1 MKRNTFLKNLGFGT
15 IAVATSETILSSCM
29 KNMDMSVTPQI
40 IIDSEFKTALEIP
53 ETING
58 TTALTAQSGQDTLMS
73 SAKVNVLGYRN
84 GLLGPT
90 IRVQKGTS
98 VSIPF
103 QNKMAEHTNL
113 HWHGSTC
120 QHGRTPR
127 PNGYAKRK
135 FQFSICG
142 QSTGWN
148 KLVSP
153 TFAPTYR
160 KTSYTRFG
168 RAFYCGK
175 PRRKSLKL
183 AEWKL

>member
-84 GLLGPT
+84 GLLMF
-90 IRVQKGTS
+90 
-98 VSIPF
+98 PF
-103 QNKMAEHTNL
+103 VPE
-113 HWHGSTC
+113 
-120 QHGRTPR
+120 
-127 PNGYAKRK
+127 
-135 FQFSICG
+135 
-142 QSTGWN
+142 
-148 KLVSP
+148 
-153 TFAPTYR
+153 
-160 KTSYTRFG
+160 
-168 RAFYCGK
+168 
-175 PRRKSLKL
+175 
-183 AEWKL
+183 